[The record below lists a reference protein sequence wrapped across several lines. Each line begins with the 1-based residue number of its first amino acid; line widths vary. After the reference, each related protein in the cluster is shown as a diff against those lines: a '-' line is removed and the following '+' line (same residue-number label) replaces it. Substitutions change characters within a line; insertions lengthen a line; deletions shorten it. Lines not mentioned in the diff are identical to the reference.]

1 MLQKHMSSSIIVEFL
16 KIFMPLFVVIDPFGS
31 LVLFMSMTSG
41 ITQQKRKII
50 TKDAVIYGA
59 IILLFF
65 AIVGNEIIYF
75 FGITIVALEFAGG
88 LILLIMGVEMVR
100 EGDKPKSAGGDIE
113 ELDVGIVPFAT
124 PLLAGPGA
132 ISLVIILMKGTL
144 LDDIFTVISI
154 LILFAI
160 VYIFFHYSEPIL
172 RVIGE
177 KVMKAMTRIFGLI
190 VAAFAVQYFLNALTL
205 LGFLK

>member
-1 MLQKHMSSSIIVEFL
+1 MSSSIIVEFL

-41 ITQQKRKII
+41 ITQQKRKLI

-100 EGDKPKSAGGDIE
+100 EGDKPKSAGGNIE

-132 ISLVIILMKGTL
+132 ISLVIILMKGSL
-144 LDDIFTVISI
+144 LDDIFTVMSI

-160 VYIFFHYSEPIL
+160 VYLFLHYSEPIL

-190 VAAFAVQYFLNALTL
+190 VAAFAVQYFLNAITL

>member
-1 MLQKHMSSSIIVEFL
+1 MLQVHMSSSIIVEFL

-41 ITQQKRKII
+41 ITQQKRKLI

-100 EGDKPKSAGGDIE
+100 EGDKPKSAGGNIE

-132 ISLVIILMKGTL
+132 ISLVIILMKGSL
-144 LDDIFTVISI
+144 LDDIFTVMSI

-160 VYIFFHYSEPIL
+160 VYLFFHYSEPIL

-190 VAAFAVQYFLNALTL
+190 VAAFAVQYFLNAITL